1 MTSIISTVRKI
12 SLFSV
17 VVIGGAMITLPA
29 PKVSFAAQHPRA
41 GFAPA
46 AQQDAEVS
54 KLIGLR
60 TRHRASAGESGAPD
74 PVAAFGKLDS
84 APFVSAPQTGALR
97 YGSESITLPF
107 DGATDTYAFGP
118 MRLKH
123 SLVKTI
129 VHASFLAGVD
139 PRLLMAIADKES
151 SFLIRARA
159 STSSATGLFQF
170 IESTWLFA
178 IRNYGPRFGL
188 EREAGLIEMS
198 DGAPTI
204 SDPQDRAAILD
215 LRNDPFLSTLMAASM
230 LRAEQEKL
238 SGRLGRPI
246 SDAEVYLVHFL
257 GPAGAQKF
265 LSVLAEKPKASAAS
279 LLPQAAKANRPIFYA
294 ARTRKAKSLSVAQV
308 HEKIGSSLER
318 RLSRYRELDFGQATA
333 FAPMPPR
340 ARLQPDPFA
349 NWRL

>member
-1 MTSIISTVRKI
+1 MTSIIATAGKV

-29 PKVSFAAQHPRA
+29 PKVSFAAQHPIEA
-41 GFAPA
+41 VSHSAL
-46 AQQDAEVS
+46 QEAEVS
-54 KLIGLR
+54 TLVGLR
-60 TRHRASAGESGAPD
+60 TRQKSSESGAAASK
-74 PVAAFGKLDS
+74 PVATFGKLDIE
-84 APFVSAPQTGALR
+84 PFVSTPHTGTLR

-107 DGATDTYAFGP
+107 DTATDTYAFGP

-159 STSSATGLFQF
+159 PTSSATGLFQF
-170 IESTWLFA
+170 IESTWLLA
-178 IRNYGPRFGL
+178 IRDYGPRFGL
-188 EREAGLIEMS
+188 QREAGMIVMS
-198 DGAPTI
+198 DGGPTI
-204 SDPQDRAAILD
+204 AEPQDRAAILD
-215 LRNDPFLSTLMAASM
+215 MRNDPFLSTLMAASM

-238 SGRLGRPI
+238 SGRLGRPV

-318 RLSRYRELDFGQATA
+318 RLTRYRDLDFGPATA

-340 ARLQPDPFA
+340 ARLEPDPFA